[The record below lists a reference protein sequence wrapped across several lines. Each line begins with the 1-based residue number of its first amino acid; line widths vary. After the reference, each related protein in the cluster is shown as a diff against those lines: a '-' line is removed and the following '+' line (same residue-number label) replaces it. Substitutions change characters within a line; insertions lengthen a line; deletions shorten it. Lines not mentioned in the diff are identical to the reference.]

1 MLVGQ
6 SRVWLAP
13 GEGCRPA
20 FLASAEVTAV
30 LPRLGTGEVEDTQE
44 VELGTGSGAG
54 TGQ

>member
-6 SRVWLAP
+6 SRVRLAP

-20 FLASAEVTAV
+20 FPASAEVTVV
-30 LPRLGTGEVEDTQE
+30 LSRLGTGEAEDTQE
-44 VELGTGSGAG
+44 AELGTGSGAG